1 MMDTIFNSPQLRI
14 ELDYFKR
21 RNEHFTLQAG
31 KSSDRVGNQPD
42 QILYMAM
49 AASLAM
55 DYSEDGFFEDFH
67 ITDKSISGKPELLI
81 DAYALI
87 ETERTNEKHLH
98 LFQFKLHESPNNA
111 VSPKELGQFATLM
124 NNVFVHPVL
133 MGEDD
138 LKNKVLKEIYDQVQD
153 FLAGKRGRRVM
164 IHCHFINNAQGIVPA
179 NKADIETVMNRFLT
193 DKQFHNFNVQVYGL
207 KDILDLAVNGKIS
220 VEKEF
225 IEFEID
231 GPQAYRFEDNSVKS
245 GVGLPK
251 KVFVGICN
259 VNEFIT
265 LQNKYHHNQLYA
277 ENIRLYLGDR
287 AAVNKDIIHTICSP
301 ESIWF
306 PYMNNG
312 ISIICDEF
320 TLGNLRKDKKLPIE
334 LKNMQIINGCQT
346 VNALYN
352 AKYGLPTQA
361 NFRASNI
368 LVKIYEISPDQA
380 DFKMSVIRATNNQN
394 AVKTYSLLSNDPI
407 QIAIGERISRFGYI
421 YDRKGEAKNSKS
433 EKIVGMPN
441 AALAYRAVFWLA
453 AQGLRSKMGHS
464 RVFQKTEYEK
474 LYRNDEVDDPA
485 YLNTLSSELLL
496 ASILVD
502 RIRQLIQE
510 KSDEYLSELPI
521 FKKSTYYLSGYAYA
535 LYKLH
540 FDGFSTEMERLLE
553 EDNRLKISGKNIPRK
568 IEEFLETHFDE
579 MVKKFTWFYKGLA
592 LDKTDLDNLLKSSD
606 FSSQYHKE
614 IEKETGLRVEDIAL
628 RR

>member
-1 MMDTIFNSPQLRI
+1 
-14 ELDYFKR
+14 
-21 RNEHFTLQAG
+21 
-31 KSSDRVGNQPD
+31 
-42 QILYMAM
+42 
-49 AASLAM
+49 
-55 DYSEDGFFEDFH
+55 
-67 ITDKSISGKPELLI
+67 
-81 DAYALI
+81 
-87 ETERTNEKHLH
+87 
-98 LFQFKLHESPNNA
+98 
-111 VSPKELGQFATLM
+111 
-124 NNVFVHPVL
+124 
-133 MGEDD
+133 
-138 LKNKVLKEIYDQVQD
+138 
-153 FLAGKRGRRVM
+153 
-164 IHCHFINNAQGIVPA
+164 
-179 NKADIETVMNRFLT
+179 
-193 DKQFHNFNVQVYGL
+193 
-207 KDILDLAVNGKIS
+207 
-220 VEKEF
+220 
-225 IEFEID
+225 
-231 GPQAYRFEDNSVKS
+231 
-245 GVGLPK
+245 
-251 KVFVGICN
+251 
-259 VNEFIT
+259 
-265 LQNKYHHNQLYA
+265 
-277 ENIRLYLGDR
+277 
-287 AAVNKDIIHTICSP
+287 
-301 ESIWF
+301 
-306 PYMNNG
+306 
-312 ISIICDEF
+312 
-320 TLGNLRKDKKLPIE
+320 
-334 LKNMQIINGCQT
+334 MQIINGCQT

-352 AKYGLPTQA
+352 AKYGPSTQA

-535 LYKLH
+535 LYKPH
-540 FDGFSTEMERLLE
+540 FDGFITEMERLLE
-553 EDNRLKISGKNIPRK
+553 EDNLPKINGKNIPRK
-568 IEEFLETHFDE
+568 IEEFLEALFDE
-579 MVKKFTWFYKGLA
+579 MVKKFTWFYKGLT

-614 IEKETGLRVEDIAL
+614 IERETGLRVEDIAL